1 MANTKWTLYKIV
13 DGEERKVTGG
23 TLDTFVYAFPSNV
36 TDVVENYIVRYE
48 DGDIKPE
55 ELRHNV
61 LTDSSCVTQP
71 TKCNCEKIGFT
82 DSQDTVR
89 IAYTKNSSGTKKCFS
104 RNNCPIYYKVEYPS
118 YGGNDNNWLN
128 VNLDGVN
135 LGFTAKSDSFQERR
149 AIISIY
155 YDEDKQNKC
164 DSFTV
169 IQEAKNKVRIKWEIA
184 LLTKGYLKTVAEKVS
199 LRNIYIKLNDS
210 VLNSNKHSLSGDT
223 KVNGYVS
230 GVTDV
235 NNDTIPNLIASL
247 SFDDT
252 QASGSYLRT
261 LHVGMN
267 LEPFY
272 FDDRY
277 TSFRNTKGTGT
288 IPSETMYC
296 ERNNPENGVCVC
308 AYKYIGIPSDYTG
321 QTQINTSDAD
331 ILIRY
336 EITPGGCVIT

>member
-1 MANTKWTLYKIV
+1 MAEENTKWTLYKIV

-61 LTDSSCVTQP
+61 ITGSSCVTQP
-71 TKCNCEKIGFT
+71 TKCDCKKIGFT

-104 RNNCPIYYKVEYPS
+104 RNNCPIYYKVE
-118 YGGNDNNWLN
+118 GNDDNWLN

-155 YDEDKQNKC
+155 CDEEKQDKC

-184 LLTKGYLKTVAEKVS
+184 LLTKGYLRTEAEKVS
-199 LRNIYIKLNDS
+199 LHDIYIKRNGS
-210 VLNSNKHSLSGDT
+210 VLNNNKRFISGDT
-223 KVNGYVS
+223 NVNGYVS

-252 QASGSYLRT
+252 QASGSYFT
-261 LHVGMN
+261 GMN

-272 FDDRY
+272 FDDIY
-277 TSFRNTKGTGT
+277 TSFGNTKGTGT

-296 ERNNPENGVCVC
+296 ERNHPEYGVCVC
-308 AYKYIGIPSDYTG
+308 AYKYIGIPSDYIG
-321 QTQINTSDAD
+321 QAQVNTEDAD
-331 ILIRY
+331 ILVRY
-336 EITPGGCVIT
+336 EITLGGCVITR

>member
-13 DGEERKVTGG
+13 DGERERITGSEAES
-23 TLDTFVYAFPSNV
+23 FVVNFPSNV
-36 TDVVENYIVRYE
+36 TDVVENYVVTYV
-48 DGDIKPE
+48 DGDIVPE
-55 ELRHNV
+55 ELSHNV
-61 LTDSSCVTQP
+61 LTGSSCVTQP
-71 TKCNCEKIGFT
+71 TKCDCEKIGFV
-82 DSQDTVR
+82 DSQDTIT
-89 IAYTKNSSGTKKCFS
+89 IAYTKNSSGAKKCFS
-104 RNNCPIYYKVEYPS
+104 RNNCPIYYKVEYQ
-118 YGGNDNNWLN
+118 YYEGNDDNWLN

-155 YDEDKQNKC
+155 YDENKQNKC

-169 IQEAKNKVRIKWEIA
+169 IQEAKNKVRIKWEIE

-199 LRNIYIKLNDS
+199 LSNIYIKLNDS

-223 KVNGYVS
+223 KVNGYIS

-247 SFDDT
+247 SFDDI
-252 QASGSYLRT
+252 QASGSYLKT

-277 TSFRNTKGTGT
+277 TSFRSTKGAGT

-308 AYKYIGIPSDYTG
+308 AYKYIGIPSDYMG
-321 QTQINTSDAD
+321 QAQVNTEDAD
-331 ILIRY
+331 ILVRY
-336 EITPGGCVIT
+336 EITLGGCVLT